1 MKLFRLNGITQKI
14 ILLVSLII
22 TISLLGI
29 STLNYQIS
37 KNELSRSNQIILS
50 NAIESTM
57 VEINKNY
64 RYSAEDSG
72 WMTEEEAKAASLAS
86 IGILTE
92 GNYDGLSGATT
103 EADATSSATVNS
115 VYADHHIDLGESGYF
130 FIVDSKGNI
139 ISHPFLEDNI
149 YELQSQDERYIIQE
163 IIETAKSGGGI
174 TNYALKEDVT
184 HISDSKTVYSKY
196 FPHWDWV
203 VSAVIYDMELARGSK
218 IILSYNTMGIVT
230 ILAISLL
237 LSIVITK
244 RITKPIKMITK
255 TLHEVSEG
263 NLTID
268 KVEVY
273 TKDETKDLGDSMNRL
288 IESLSRIVK
297 LMIDSSDKLNRYAN
311 RLQLSSGVV
320 SDATTEVAKAISQ
333 IAEQTDDQFKNT
345 LDSVDMLTLLGENI
359 KKTADE
365 SIKIGSVVNK
375 SMELKELGLSSVND
389 LKNANKEN
397 NENSELIRDLVF
409 RINEQ
414 SMDISEIMNIISNVA
429 NQTNLLALNASI
441 EASRAGEHGLGF
453 TVVAEEIRKL
463 ANETALATDNIK
475 DRINMMQEQSQ
486 EAVNFVDKNQSG
498 VEKINQTVN
507 RTEDIINKVADGLQE
522 LISGINI
529 IVNHNQEINHKKDEI
544 LTMLGS
550 VSDGAQENSAAIEEV
565 SATAEEQ
572 SMTIVEITESI
583 LELNDMVNDLNT
595 LINEFKVND
604 SL

>member
-1 MKLFRLNGITQKI
+1 
-14 ILLVSLII
+14 
-22 TISLLGI
+22 
-29 STLNYQIS
+29 
-37 KNELSRSNQIILS
+37 
-50 NAIESTM
+50 
-57 VEINKNY
+57 
-64 RYSAEDSG
+64 
-72 WMTEEEAKAASLAS
+72 
-86 IGILTE
+86 
-92 GNYDGLSGATT
+92 
-103 EADATSSATVNS
+103 
-115 VYADHHIDLGESGYF
+115 
-130 FIVDSKGNI
+130 
-139 ISHPFLEDNI
+139 
-149 YELQSQDERYIIQE
+149 
-163 IIETAKSGGGI
+163 
-174 TNYALKEDVT
+174 
-184 HISDSKTVYSKY
+184 
-196 FPHWDWV
+196 V
-203 VSAVIYDMELARGSK
+203 VI
-218 IILSYNTMGIVT
+218 
-230 ILAISLL
+230 
-237 LSIVITK
+237 
-244 RITKPIKMITK
+244 
-255 TLHEVSEG
+255 
-263 NLTID
+263 
-268 KVEVY
+268 
-273 TKDETKDLGDSMNRL
+273 
-288 IESLSRIVK
+288 
-297 LMIDSSDKLNRYAN
+297 
-311 RLQLSSGVV
+311 
-320 SDATTEVAKAISQ
+320 
-333 IAEQTDDQFKNT
+333 
-345 LDSVDMLTLLGENI
+345 
-359 KKTADE
+359 
-365 SIKIGSVVNK
+365 
-375 SMELKELGLSSVND
+375 LGLSSVND